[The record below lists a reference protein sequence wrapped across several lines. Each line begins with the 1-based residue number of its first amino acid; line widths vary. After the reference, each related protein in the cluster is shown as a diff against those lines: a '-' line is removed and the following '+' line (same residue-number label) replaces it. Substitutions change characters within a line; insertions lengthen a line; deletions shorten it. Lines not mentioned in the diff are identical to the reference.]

1 MNFMELLKTKV
12 LVVNRQWQG
21 YEETDVATALCDMCR
36 GACTAIDT
44 ENMVPVPWDEWIK
57 LPIREGDRA
66 IHTNRIAVRVP
77 TVVCKAKYA
86 DMPKRR
92 PKWSKRGVA
101 KRDKFICQITGKF
114 APDGNVDH
122 VIARSKGGRD
132 AWVNTV
138 WTDRK
143 VNTKKADKDLKELG
157 WKLIKRP
164 EAPQEVPMVRL
175 IQPKHEDWTPFLR
188 Q

>member
-1 MNFMELLKTKV
+1 MELLKTKV

-132 AWVNTV
+132 SWVNTV

-143 VNTKKADKDLKELG
+143 VNTKKADKSLPELG

>member
-1 MNFMELLKTKV
+1 MELLKTKV
-12 LVVNRQWQG
+12 LVINRQWQG
-21 YEETDVATALCDMCR
+21 YEETDVATALCDICR

-44 ENMVPVPWDEWIK
+44 EFMRPVTWDEWIK

-77 TVVCKAKYA
+77 TVICKAKYA

-92 PKWSKRGVA
+92 PKWSKKGVA
-101 KRDKFICQITGKF
+101 KRDQFICQITGKF

-122 VIARSKGGRD
+122 LVARSKGGRD
-132 AWVNTV
+132 AWVNTI

-143 VNTKKADKDLKELG
+143 VNSKKADKSLDELG
-157 WKLIKRP
+157 WKLLRRP
-164 EAPQEVPMVRL
+164 VEPQEVPMVRL
-175 IQPKHEDWTPFLR
+175 IQPKHEDWHPFLR
-188 Q
+188 LG